1 MIEFGDFKKI
11 EMRVGT
17 IEKVENIPNSD
28 KLIKLK
34 VNLGNETKQA
44 VAGIKKYYKSQELEG
59 KQFIFVTNLQP
70 AKLMGE
76 LSEVMVLAAADA
88 GKVVLIKPEK
98 EIKNGSQLE

>member
-1 MIEFGDFKKI
+1 MIDFNDFKKI
-11 EMRVGT
+11 EMKIGT
-17 IEKVENIPNSD
+17 IEKVEEIPNSD

-34 VNLGNETKQA
+34 VNLGGEIKQA
-44 VAGIKKYYKSQELEG
+44 IAGIKKYYKPQELEG

-76 LSEVMVLAAADA
+76 LSEVMVLAAVDA